1 MAELVAINQIE
12 RQLIL
17 YDIFTSFEIVTYRD
31 IRFIFGKAEKRTI
44 QRDIKDLTLA
54 GLLSVKYSKKEQG
67 YIHNEKKSEKSII
80 RDNISQKKW
89 MHLKRLQRLAE
100 CMRLVIAEDPIK
112 AYFERFPDSSERMRK
127 RDFETL
133 RHIGFQA
140 GYDREYGEYI
150 VSREYISALDGYGV
164 FTKDGKIV
172 RYR

>member
-17 YDIFTSFEIVTYRD
+17 YDIFTSFDIVTYRD
-31 IRFIFGKAEKRTI
+31 IQFIFGKVEKRTI
-44 QRDIKDLTLA
+44 QRDIKDLTAA
-54 GLLSVKYSKKEQG
+54 GLLSVKFSNKEQG
-67 YIHNEKKSEKSII
+67 YIHNENESKKSIMK
-80 RDNISQKKW
+80 DNISEKKY

-100 CMRLVIAEDPIK
+100 CMRLVVVADPIR
-112 AYFERFPDSSERMRK
+112 AYFEKFPDSSERMRK

-150 VSREYISALDGYGV
+150 VSRDYISALDGYGV